1 MPNLPATRYVRGTE
15 SASVPYLRASDTPS
29 FGFVSH
35 PAVMNAVAD
44 DLRNVG
50 IGHINMRAPV
60 ASREAIHEAR
70 RK

>member
-1 MPNLPATRYVRGTE
+1 
-15 SASVPYLRASDTPS
+15 
-29 FGFVSH
+29 VSP

-44 DLRNVG
+44 DLRNAG